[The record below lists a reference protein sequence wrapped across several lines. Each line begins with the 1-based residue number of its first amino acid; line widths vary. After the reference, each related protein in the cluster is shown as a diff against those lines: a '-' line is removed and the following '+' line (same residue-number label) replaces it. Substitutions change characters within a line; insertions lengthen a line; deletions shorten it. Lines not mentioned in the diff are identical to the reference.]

1 MLWLT
6 SPVANNKIVED
17 EQLQHCQR
25 KFKEE
30 NPEYQVSLDSQT
42 LR

>member
-1 MLWLT
+1 MMHLVMDVYLL
-6 SPVANNKIVED
+6 NYIII
-17 EQLQHCQR
+17 
-25 KFKEE
+25 FKEE